1 MEDINTTHE
10 DVIAPGAIA
19 SGASYS
25 NRINPCGTVAPHSSQ
40 VAGETTDIVCGAAG
54 GVSSA
59 PVKRHSH
66 CSPYIYA
73 ALRILKDHD
82 YHTYRLT
89 DDPDLPGAIL
99 ATKGRVSLMI
109 SVVHSRKQVPDGHTL
124 RELFPGRVDTARALV
139 KTSPHRVMIWVSSP
153 VIGWRYYRADIGGIS
168 YDWDVAKEMEE

>member
-1 MEDINTTHE
+1 MQNAETSGQNMTTLGT
-10 DVIAPGAIA
+10 IAAGAT
-19 SGASYS
+19 SS
-25 NRINPCGTVAPHSSQ
+25 NRINPCTAAPHSSQ
-40 VAGETTDIVCGAAG
+40 VAGETTDSVCGAAG
-54 GVSSA
+54 SVSPA
-59 PVKRHSH
+59 PVQRPSH

-73 ALRILKDHD
+73 ALRILKEHD

-99 ATKGRVSLMI
+99 ATKGRVTLMV

-139 KTSPHRVMIWVSSP
+139 KTSPQRVMIWVSSP

-168 YDWDVAKEMEE
+168 YDWDIAKEMEE